1 MKAFLKSLLTN
12 YKTTSAGTAMI
23 LGAITDLLTSIAHGT
38 PLNLPADL
46 TAITGGIGLIAA
58 GDSSAPPAAPT
69 K

>member
-1 MKAFLKSLLTN
+1 MKAFLKSILTN
-12 YKTTSAGTAMI
+12 YKTTAAGATMI
-23 LGAITDLLTSIAHGT
+23 LGAVTDMLNSVAHGT

-58 GDSSAPPAAPT
+58 GDSSATPTTPA